1 MNIITYAAAK
11 AQGLKRY
18 CTGKT
23 CRAGHMAERYV
34 STRTCVECA
43 HKGWRRVRGQLGHD
57 IVTVRLRVPSGQLPE
72 RVTWWTE
79 RVQALTDKYFEP
91 KP

>member
-1 MNIITYAAAK
+1 MNTVTYAAAK

-18 CTGKT
+18 YTGKT

-34 STRTCVECA
+34 LTRNCVECDR
-43 HKGWRRVRGQLGHD
+43 KNWRAVRSQLGHD

-72 RVTWWTE
+72 RVQWWTE
-79 RVQALTDKYFEP
+79 RVQALTDQYFAP